1 MSLDRACRSTG
12 SSIIEAVV
20 VLAVF
25 GIVLQAVAPAFVRWR
40 QARRLEA
47 AAEELVLF
55 AAGLRVAAAAAG
67 TSRGLA
73 IDSTAETVGWTPVAD
88 GDGDGLRR
96 ADLRAGRDVAI
107 GRRRDLA
114 TNYPGVIA
122 GLPPGVR
129 TPNGGVPPTDG
140 VAFGRGDLLSLS
152 PDGTATSG
160 SLYLSNQFGDAVA
173 VRVYGVTA
181 RFSIWRRRHTDG
193 VWRRRW

>member
-1 MSLDRACRSTG
+1 MRPDRARRNAG

-25 GIVLQAVAPAFVRWR
+25 GIVVQAVAPAFVRWR

-55 AAGLRVAAAAAG
+55 AAGLRTAAAAAG
-67 TSRGLA
+67 ASRGLA
-73 IDSTAETVGWTPVAD
+73 FDADGGAVEWTPVAD

-96 ADLRAGRDVAI
+96 ADLRAGRDVVI
-107 GRRRDLA
+107 GPSRDVTA
-114 TNYPGVIA
+114 NYPGVIA

-129 TPNGGVPPTDG
+129 TPSGGTPPADG

-152 PDGTATSG
+152 ADGTATSG
-160 SLYLSNQFGDAVA
+160 SLYLHNRFGDAVA
-173 VRVYGVTA
+173 VRVYGGTA
-181 RFSIWRRRHTDG
+181 RFSIWRRRAEDR